1 MHFNDIINAVLN
13 GLAEFRFQD
22 LIDIAI
28 ITAIIYNIIRLT
40 VNTRAY
46 QLLKGLAVLLIVMLL
61 SALFNLY
68 TVNYLLN
75 TLLVSGIVVMVVL
88 FQPELRRALAHIG
101 RLKINLFDRGIE
113 NSNVIVKEMTNAMIN
128 LSKRKV
134 GALVVIE
141 RDVKLDEYFPT
152 GTMIDAQITSALLEN
167 IFEPK
172 TPLHD
177 GAVIIRDGRIHYAA
191 CVLPLFSDSN
201 VSKELGTRH
210 RAALG
215 VSSVSD
221 SLTIVVSE
229 ETGVISYAEGGKL
242 VRYIDKKTLTELL
255 EGVFSEHESTDRS
268 RPGFL
273 RGIKRDEAKKKN

>member
-22 LIDIAI
+22 FIDIVI
-28 ITAIIYNIIRLT
+28 ITVIIYKIICWT

-46 QLLKGLAVLLIVMLL
+46 QLLKGLAVLLVVMLL

-101 RLKINLFDRGIE
+101 RFKFNLAGREVE

-141 RDVKLDEYFPT
+141 RETKLDEYFPT
-152 GTMIDAQITSALLEN
+152 SMPKSQAHCLRTFSSRRRRCMTEPLLSATEGFITLHVFFRFSATRMFQRNWARATGLLSA
-167 IFEPK
+167 FQTCP
-172 TPLHD
+172 T
-177 GAVIIRDGRIHYAA
+177 A
-191 CVLPLFSDSN
+191 
-201 VSKELGTRH
+201 
-210 RAALG
+210 
-215 VSSVSD
+215 
-221 SLTIVVSE
+221 
-229 ETGVISYAEGGKL
+229 
-242 VRYIDKKTLTELL
+242 
-255 EGVFSEHESTDRS
+255 
-268 RPGFL
+268 
-273 RGIKRDEAKKKN
+273 